1 MKKTKMVVGFCKD
14 IFIYTYWLLSNMIL
28 WIVFFS
34 FMFQN
39 PPVYFSPSNLLT
51 QQLTHEAFD
60 VEDMKWKHETF
71 YVEAMHY
78 CYPWRSPSLIAL
90 PRLCGNN
97 VSCNMWRNYTTHS
110 GRLTIF
116 NSHRHYHHLQWGN
129 LANLYLKQGKNIHG
143 IYSLYT
149 INYYV

>member
-110 GRLTIF
+110 GRLTVIVIIIIF
-116 NSHRHYHHLQWGN
+116 NEETLQIFTSNKEKTYMG
-129 LANLYLKQGKNIHG
+129 
-143 IYSLYT
+143 YT
-149 INYYV
+149 VYTL